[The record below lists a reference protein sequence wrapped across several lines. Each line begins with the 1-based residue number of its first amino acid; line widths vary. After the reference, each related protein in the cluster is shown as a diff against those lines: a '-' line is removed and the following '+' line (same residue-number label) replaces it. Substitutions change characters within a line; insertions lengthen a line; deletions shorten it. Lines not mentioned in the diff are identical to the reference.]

1 MFLELI
7 TLDLLIPKV
16 CLSSVFEFF
25 KLMAFTSFEF
35 FLFLPVVFLLYWLLC
50 NKSKTLQNGLL
61 VLASLFFYGYWD
73 WRFLGL
79 LLVTALSTYGG
90 GLWLSK
96 TEASKKRWWIS
107 FGVIVLNLGIL
118 VYYKY
123 TNFFIQ
129 SFVDMFRLFGQE
141 LSMST
146 LKIILPVGI
155 SFYTFT
161 ALSYSIDVYQKKVE
175 ATKDVIAYLSYVTF
189 FSSILSGPISRATK
203 QLPQYFQKREFNRS
217 LVTQGLQMLLWGLF
231 MKLCVA
237 DRLGIYVDAVY
248 NNIVQH
254 NGTTLF
260 FTSVLYTIQIY
271 ADFAGYSLMAIGS
284 GKLFGIELQTNFIR
298 PYFAKTVTEFW
309 RRWHI
314 SLTTWFRDYVYFP
327 LGGNRVP
334 KARWIMNIMAVFLVS
349 GVWHG
354 AAYTFIIWGGLH
366 GLLQVAEKLLYGDR
380 IKQIP
385 DKSTP
390 LNILRI
396 LITFNLVSFAWIFF
410 RADGI
415 DNALLIV
422 QKIFTTHGSL
432 FVDAPTLVYG
442 FMCLALLFVK
452 DLMDEFFSGKCLLY
466 NHRSIVVRWSSYIIT
481 LMLILLFGAFAGGSF
496 IYFQF

>member
-1 MFLELI
+1 M
-7 TLDLLIPKV
+7 T
-16 CLSSVFEFF
+16 
-25 KLMAFTSFEF
+25 FTSFEYY
-35 FLFLPVVFLLYWLLC
+35 LFLPLVFIVYWLC
-50 NKSKTLQNGLL
+50 CRNSKVAQNAFLTA
-61 VLASLFFYGYWD
+61 ASLFFYGFLDY
-73 WRFLGL
+73 RFLGL
-79 LLVTALSTYGG
+79 LLLTALSTFYG
-90 GLWLSK
+90 GLWISK
-96 TEASKKRWWIS
+96 TENDKRRWWIS
-107 FGVIVLNLGIL
+107 LGVIVLNLGIL

-129 SFVDMFRLFGQE
+129 SFVDVFRLFGQE

-175 ATKDVIAYLSYVTF
+175 ATKDVIAYLAYVTF
-189 FSSILSGPISRATK
+189 FPSILSGPISRATK
-203 QLPQYFQKREFNRS
+203 QLPRYFQKRVFNRS
-217 LVTQGLQMLLWGLF
+217 VVTQGLQMLLWGLF

-248 NNIVQH
+248 NNIAQH

-334 KARWIMNIMAVFLVS
+334 KTRWIINIMVVFLVS

-354 AAYTFIIWGGLH
+354 AAYTFLIWGGLH
-366 GLLQVAEKLLYGDR
+366 GLLQVAEKLLYGDK

-385 DKSTP
+385 NKITP
-390 LNILRI
+390 LNIIRI
-396 LITFNLVSFAWIFF
+396 LITFNLISFAWIFF

-422 QKIFTTHGSL
+422 QKIFTSHGSL
-432 FVDAPTLVYG
+432 FMDAPTLVYG
-442 FMCLALLFVK
+442 FMCLALLFIK
-452 DLMDEFFSGKCLLY
+452 DMTDEFFGGKCLLY
-466 NHRSIVVRWSSYIIT
+466 NHRSIVVRWGSYIIT
-481 LMLILLFGAFAGGSF
+481 LMMILLFGAFAGGSF